1 MRRGL
6 ALAIAGAA
14 LCGMSAGALPAR
26 EAHAAETPAAGKG
39 VRPDDLAYVYG
50 VGRFAPEYAPP
61 APGSYRL
68 PPIDDVSDHPLVG
81 SDGRPTALFA
91 LTRARVAVVA
101 FIYTTCAEAT
111 GCPVSTGVLHRLDH
125 LIAADRSLRDRVR
138 LVTIS
143 FDPERDTPARL
154 ASVRALHEPRTDWAF
169 ATAPDETRLEPLLE
183 DFGQPVARL
192 RFDDG
197 TWTGLYRH
205 VLKVFLVDREHRV
218 RNVYSTGFLHP
229 ELILNDVRTVL
240 LEERRP

>member
-1 MRRGL
+1 MMRG
-6 ALAIAGAA
+6 AGAA
-14 LCGMSAGALPAR
+14 LLGVLVVVRAAVAGDEPAG
-26 EAHAAETPAAGKG
+26 GKH
-39 VRPDDLAYVYG
+39 VSPDDLAYVYG

-68 PPIDDVSDHPLVG
+68 PPIDTVSNHPLVG
-81 SDGRPTALFA
+81 SDGEPTTLYS
-91 LTRARVAVVA
+91 LTRGRVAVVA

-111 GCPVSTGVLHRLDH
+111 GCPVSTGVLHRLDG
-125 LIAADRSLRDRVR
+125 LIAADRSLRGRVR

-169 ATAPDETRLEPLLE
+169 ATAPDEARLGPLLE

-205 VLKVFLVDREHRV
+205 VLKVFLVDRQHRV

-229 ELILNDVRTVL
+229 ELVLNDVRTVL
-240 LEERRP
+240 LEENR